1 MRGVIRGDGPS
12 GSFVYSGKT
21 VMGRSLE
28 DISLFSE
35 GIKMLSKIPIDLGKI
50 KKDALN
56 KEILRSAII
65 AELDAINLYEQMA
78 EITSNAKIRRALLDI
93 AKEEKTHV
101 GEFQTLLLI
110 EDREQVHELE
120 EGKKE
125 VRELL
130 ARK

>member
-1 MRGVIRGDGPS
+1 
-12 GSFVYSGKT
+12 
-21 VMGRSLE
+21 
-28 DISLFSE
+28 
-35 GIKMLSKIPIDLGKI
+35 MLSKIPIDLGRI
-50 KKDALN
+50 KKDALD

-78 EITSNAKIRRALLDI
+78 EMTSNAKIRSVLLDI

-110 EDREQVHELE
+110 EDREQVRELE

-125 VRELL
+125 VHELL
-130 ARK
+130 TQKKSS